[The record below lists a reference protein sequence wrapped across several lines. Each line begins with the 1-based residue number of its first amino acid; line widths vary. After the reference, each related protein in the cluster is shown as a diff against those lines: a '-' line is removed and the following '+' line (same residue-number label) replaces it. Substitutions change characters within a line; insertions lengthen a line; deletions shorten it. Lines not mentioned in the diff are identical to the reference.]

1 MGLGSAIA
9 GMIGGAI
16 KAASSASKNSSKSSG
31 SSSKSS
37 GSSSGSSNRNNSSS
51 SVRFDSST
59 DYQAKIND
67 AVSRGDYA
75 SAARY
80 EQQRNAKIDAGQG
93 GNSQKTNNYSHYL
106 SSTGNP
112 NGGRTV
118 NGTYI
123 PLGTHND
130 ASLSAADKAKIE
142 QYKQQYNDAAARGDT
157 AGMQAAHQ
165 AAENIRIQNGYYG
178 GLDGSD
184 YISTGYGNGPQAVG
198 SVDGVLGEASGGLM
212 GSGSLGGQ
220 MMDYNSMLQ
229 EGFNQYRDYM
239 EQAAA
244 QQRAELQAKVD
255 AAVAQLNAQRGDVGR
270 LTAENNAAAERA
282 YMQTIA
288 PNGSLAENLAANGL
302 LTSGA
307 TETSQIQAGNT
318 YQNAL
323 NANARTEAEAI
334 AQLEQAITQAQ
345 LTGDIEAAN
354 AYADVLQQIAE
365 KGYQNVQDILAANQ
379 WQQQFDFNQATTEA
393 GLTGSYNGTPTLE
406 AQRLQMEK
414 DQYEQQKLQIQQQ
427 LQLGQI
433 DIQTAQKQLA
443 MYDQQIAMLEEEIR
457 GQQLANTAAELQ
469 NKYYQMQ
476 M

>member
-1 MGLGSAIA
+1 
-9 GMIGGAI
+9 
-16 KAASSASKNSSKSSG
+16 
-31 SSSKSS
+31 
-37 GSSSGSSNRNNSSS
+37 
-51 SVRFDSST
+51 
-59 DYQAKIND
+59 
-67 AVSRGDYA
+67 
-75 SAARY
+75 
-80 EQQRNAKIDAGQG
+80 
-93 GNSQKTNNYSHYL
+93 
-106 SSTGNP
+106 
-112 NGGRTV
+112 
-118 NGTYI
+118 
-123 PLGTHND
+123 
-130 ASLSAADKAKIE
+130 
-142 QYKQQYNDAAARGDT
+142 
-157 AGMQAAHQ
+157 
-165 AAENIRIQNGYYG
+165 
-178 GLDGSD
+178 
-184 YISTGYGNGPQAVG
+184 
-198 SVDGVLGEASGGLM
+198 M